1 MPTSAARAALLL
13 ALAPA
18 TVAAVEPQAAVPQ
31 REGNPVTLDRVQ
43 VIATRTPQASAEVP
57 ASVSVI
63 EGADLATD
71 TLGATMSEKLS
82 SVPGLLARNRQNLA
96 QDEQLS
102 IRGFGTRASF
112 GIRGLRLLVDGVPA
126 TMPDGQ
132 GQVSHFNL
140 ATAQRIEVL
149 RGPFSALY
157 GNASGGVIQLFT
169 ADGEAPPSVGLALAG
184 GSYGAHRASVDAR
197 GANDRFDYNVGLT
210 RFATDGY
217 RDHSRATRTSFN
229 GKTNIAA
236 GANGTLTVLLN
247 ALHAPDAQDPQGL
260 TRDQFEQDPRQASAG
275 ALLFDTRKSVSQQ
288 QLGLVYERGIGAHQL
303 RLLGYA
309 GDRHITQF
317 LSIPVATQ
325 RNPLSPGGVID
336 LRAPY
341 AGIDARWTHA
351 GTLAQRPLEFVVGMN
366 FDQQRQHRTGYEN
379 FVETMSGDTRL
390 GEIRLGVRG
399 ALRLQQDDR
408 AQAFD

>member
-1 MPTSAARAALLL
+1 MSNSAARVVLLL
-13 ALAPA
+13 AFAPA
-18 TVAAVEPQAAVPQ
+18 TVAAAPPQAAVPP
-31 REGNPVTLDRVQ
+31 EKNPVTLDRVQ
-43 VIATRTPQASAEVP
+43 VIATRTPQPSAEVP

-63 EGADLATD
+63 EGTDLATD
-71 TLGATMSEKLS
+71 TLGATLSEKLS
-82 SVPGLLARNRQNLA
+82 GVPGLLARNRQNLA

-112 GIRGLRLLVDGVPA
+112 SIRGLRLLVDGVPA

-132 GQVSHFNL
+132 GQVSYFNL

-157 GNASGGVIQLFT
+157 GNASGGVLQLFT
-169 ADGEAPPSVGLALAG
+169 ADGETPPSVGVALAG
-184 GSYGAHRASVDAR
+184 GSDGAHRASIDAR

-229 GKTNIAA
+229 GKANIAV
-236 GANGTLTVLLN
+236 GASGKLSVLLN

-275 ALLFDTRKSVSQQ
+275 ALQFNTRKSVSQQ
-288 QLGLVYERGIGAHQL
+288 QLGLVYEREIGAHQL

-309 GDRHITQF
+309 GDRHVTQ
-317 LSIPVATQ
+317 V
-325 RNPLSPGGVID
+325 
-336 LRAPY
+336 
-341 AGIDARWTHA
+341 
-351 GTLAQRPLEFVVGMN
+351 
-366 FDQQRQHRTGYEN
+366 
-379 FVETMSGDTRL
+379 
-390 GEIRLGVRG
+390 
-399 ALRLQQDDR
+399 
-408 AQAFD
+408 